1 MDLKKKISVIVP
13 AYNAAPWINKCL
25 DSIMKQTYKE
35 LEIIIIDDGST
46 DNTAEII
53 DGIAECDKRVQVI
66 HQKNAGLVASREV
79 GIKLSTGDYIGF
91 VDADDTITSD
101 MYERLLKNAIKYNA
115 DISHCGI
122 DFCYSDGKIDSHYNT
137 GKCISQ
143 NNFEGVKDL
152 LEGVFIEPTLCNKLY
167 KAELLYDSCLDK
179 SITNNEDLLRNFV
192 LFNRSDKNV
201 YEDFCGYQYY
211 QRNNSMSKN
220 QDKAVAI
227 AKDIMRARRM
237 IVLNSSSEIRPYALR
252 SWLSSVINAIN
263 ELIYIDSSDAKSC
276 CTHCRDI
283 LIKEKEHLHYLIKRQ
298 QIAAKLII
306 ALPKVYKS
314 IYSLYRGG

>member
-1 MDLKKKISVIVP
+1 MNLGKKISVIVP
-13 AYNAAPWINKCL
+13 AYNAASWIKKCL
-25 DSIMKQTYKE
+25 NSIIKQTYE
-35 LEIIIIDDGST
+35 NLEIIIINDGST
-46 DNTAEII
+46 DDTAEII
-53 DGIAECDKRVQVI
+53 DNIAKCDNRILVI

-79 GIKLSTGDYIGF
+79 GIKVSTGDYIGF

-101 MYERLLKNAIKYNA
+101 MYERLIKNAIQNNA

-152 LEGVFIEPTLCNKLY
+152 LEGIFVEPTLCNKLY
-167 KAELLYDSCLDK
+167 KSELLYDSCLDK

-192 LFNRSDKNV
+192 LFNRSKKNF

-220 QDKAVAI
+220 QDKAVSI
-227 AKDIMRARRM
+227 ARDIMRARRI

-252 SWLSSVINAIN
+252 SLLSSIVNAIN
-263 ELIYIDSSDAKSC
+263 ELIYIDSFEAKLC
-276 CTHCRDI
+276 CTQCRDI
-283 LIKEKEHLHYLIKRQ
+283 LIKEKENLHYLRKRQ

-306 ALPKVYKS
+306 AFPKRYKS

>member
-1 MDLKKKISVIVP
+1 MDLGKKISVIVP
-13 AYNAAPWINKCL
+13 AYNVAPWINKCL
-25 DSIMKQTYKE
+25 DSIIKQTYE
-35 LEIIIIDDGST
+35 NLEIIIIDDGST

-152 LEGVFIEPTLCNKLY
+152 LEGVFIEPTLCNKIY

-192 LFNRSDKNV
+192 LFNRSKKNV

-220 QDKAVAI
+220 QDKVVAI

-252 SWLSSVINAIN
+252 SWLSSVINAVN
-263 ELIYIDSSDAKSC
+263 ELIYIDSAEAKSC

-283 LIKEKEHLHYLIKRQ
+283 LIKEKENLHYLIKRQ

-306 ALPKVYKS
+306 AFPKVYKN